1 MQAGPTFF
9 GDEAFRADRVRA
21 MTGQRHREATDIRAS
36 AARVAEE
43 LFCGAAERDA
53 AAIFPSG
60 AIAALHAAGLMTAPF
75 PAHLGGA
82 DLIAADAVDQLRDV
96 LRLIGGGDLSVGRLY
111 EGHVNAVALVAR
123 YGTPSQLSRLAADV
137 HDGALSGVWNAE
149 GAGPVTLER
158 EGRRW
163 ALRGAKILASGAG
176 SLSRPIVPAARG
188 DATVMTMP
196 HLGVDTAHDLSR
208 WTAQGMRSS
217 ATGTVDLTGLEID
230 PDQIVGQDDDY
241 RGQPAFFGGAWR
253 FCAVQLGAIERLV
266 DLFRGDL
273 RARGRGDD
281 PYQRA
286 RIAGCAT
293 AVETASLW
301 IAQAARMVA
310 EAARP
315 TAEILA
321 YVGLTRGVTERAG
334 LDVMEAAHRGLGLG
348 SFMRPHP
355 VERVARDLATYLR
368 QPAPDGAMADAAAAV
383 LANAAPIRD
392 LWGTT

>member
-1 MQAGPTFF
+1 MTDRRRCGPDDVGT
-9 GDEAFRADRVRA
+9 
-21 MTGQRHREATDIRAS
+21 I
-36 AARVAEE
+36 AAQVAEE
-43 LFCGAAERDA
+43 LFRDAAERDVA
-53 AAIFPSG
+53 AAFPSG
-60 AIAALHAAGLMTAPF
+60 ALTSLHAAGLMMAPF
-75 PAHLGGA
+75 PQSLDGA
-82 DLIAADAVDQLRDV
+82 GLVAADAVDRLRDV

-137 HDGALSGVWNAE
+137 HGGALCGVWNAE
-149 GAGPVTLER
+149 GAGPVTLEP
-158 EGRRW
+158 GGGRW

-176 SLSRPIVPAARG
+176 SLSRPIVPATRG
-188 DATVMTMP
+188 DAIVMTMP
-196 HLGVDTAHDLSR
+196 RLGANVPHDLSR

-217 ATGTVDLTGLEID
+217 ATGTVDLTGMEIG
-230 PDQIVGQDDDY
+230 PDEIVGRDDDY
-241 RGQPAFFGGAWR
+241 RRQPTFFGGAWR

-266 DLFRGDL
+266 DLFRADL
-273 RARGRGDD
+273 ATRGRGDD

-286 RIAGCAT
+286 RIAACAT

-301 IAQAARMVA
+301 VTQAARMVA
-310 EAARP
+310 EATRP
-315 TAEILA
+315 TADILA

-348 SFMRPHP
+348 SYMRPHP

-383 LANAAPIRD
+383 LASPCPIRD
-392 LWGTT
+392 LWGTA

>member
-1 MQAGPTFF
+1 M
-9 GDEAFRADRVRA
+9 
-21 MTGQRHREATDIRAS
+21 
-36 AARVAEE
+36 
-43 LFCGAAERDA
+43 
-53 AAIFPSG
+53 
-60 AIAALHAAGLMTAPF
+60 
-75 PAHLGGA
+75 
-82 DLIAADAVDQLRDV
+82 

-149 GAGPVTLER
+149 GAGPVTLEP

-196 HLGVDTAHDLSR
+196 HLGADTAHDLSR

-286 RIAGCAT
+286 RIAACAT

-310 EAARP
+310 EATRP

-392 LWGTT
+392 LWGTA

>member
-1 MQAGPTFF
+1 MTDRRRCGPDDVQT
-9 GDEAFRADRVRA
+9 
-21 MTGQRHREATDIRAS
+21 I

-43 LFCGAAERDA
+43 LFESAAERDA

-60 AIAALHAAGLMTAPF
+60 ALTCLHAAGLTMAPF
-75 PAHLGGA
+75 PAQLRGA
-82 DLIAADAVDQLRDV
+82 GLVAAEAVDRLRNV
-96 LRLIGGGDLSVGRLY
+96 LRLIGGGDLSLGRLY

-123 YGTPSQLSRLAADV
+123 YGSPSQLSHLAADV
-137 HDGALSGVWNAE
+137 QDGALCGVWNAE
-149 GAGPVTLER
+149 GAGPVTLQPDGGGWE
-158 EGRRW
+158 
-163 ALRGAKILASGAG
+163 LRGAKILASGAG
-176 SLSRPIVPAARG
+176 SLSRPIVPATRG
-188 DATVMTMP
+188 DSIVMTMP
-196 HLGVDTAHDLSR
+196 RLGADTPHDLSR

-217 ATGTVDLTGLEID
+217 ATGTVDLTGLRIG
-230 PDQIVGQDDDY
+230 PDQIIGQDDDY
-241 RGQPAFFGGAWR
+241 RRQPTFFGGAWR

-266 DLFRGDL
+266 DLFRADL
-273 RARGRGDD
+273 AARGRGED

-301 IAQAARMVA
+301 VTQAARMVA
-310 EAARP
+310 EATRP

-348 SFMRPHP
+348 SFMRPHA

-383 LANAAPIRD
+383 LASPSPIRD
-392 LWGTT
+392 LWGTA

>member
-1 MQAGPTFF
+1 M
-9 GDEAFRADRVRA
+9 
-21 MTGQRHREATDIRAS
+21 
-36 AARVAEE
+36 AARVAEA
-43 LFCGAAERDA
+43 LFAGGAERDA
-53 AAIFPSG
+53 AAAYPDG
-60 AIAALHAAGLMTAPF
+60 AMTSLHASGLAMAPF
-75 PAHLGGA
+75 PPHLGGA
-82 DLIAADAVDQLRDV
+82 GLVAAEAVDRLRDV

-137 HDGALSGVWNAE
+137 HDGAVCGVWNAE
-149 GAGPVTLER
+149 GAAPVTLEH
-158 EGRRW
+158 EGGRW
-163 ALRGAKILASGAG
+163 ELRGAKILASGAG
-176 SLSRPIVPAARG
+176 SLSRPIVPATRG
-188 DATVMTMP
+188 DAVVMTMP
-196 HLGVDTAHDLSR
+196 RVGADTPHDLSR

-217 ATGTVDLTGLEID
+217 ATGTVDLTGIEIG
-230 PDQIVGQDDDY
+230 PDQIIGQDDDY

-266 DLFRGDL
+266 DVFRADL
-273 RARGRGDD
+273 VARGRGDD

-286 RIAGCAT
+286 RIAVCAT

-301 IAQAARMVA
+301 ITQASRMVV
-310 EAARP
+310 EESRP

-383 LANAAPIRD
+383 LSNLSPIRD
-392 LWGTT
+392 LWATA